1 MGRSRSLTPL
11 SRNVCRVYTRQSI
24 WLQPPI
30 LTPSLVRHYEPKR
43 PPPIPHEIVPHVVDD
58 IPLINNRIP
67 SPTVQMVDEHGSLL
81 PPIPIQKVLQMI
93 DPYKNFLAMVSKPGQ
108 INPPVCRILNRIDE
122 LKRLRQVAKA
132 QSKKKKTT
140 SPKQIEL
147 NWAIDPNDFS
157 HKLDQLQGFLEKGY
171 KVEVFLA
178 RKRRGRQATPED
190 GEEILQRLNE
200 IVKKVDGAFLWKPME
215 GKALASATLYFGGRG
230 ATIDSQPE
238 PAKKIIEG
246 PS

>member
-1 MGRSRSLTPL
+1 MERSRSL
-11 SRNVCRVYTRQSI
+11 SRLACRACTRQSI

-43 PPPIPHEIVPHVVDD
+43 PPPIPHEIVPHVANN

-67 SPTVQMVDEHGSLL
+67 SATVQLADENGSLL
-81 PPIPIQKVLQMI
+81 PPVPIQKVLQMI

-108 INPPVCRILNRIDE
+108 VNPPVCKILNRVDE
-122 LKRLRQVAKA
+122 LKRLRQAAKA
-132 QSKKKKTT
+132 QSKRNKTT

-147 NWAIDPNDFS
+147 NWAIDQNDFG
-157 HKLDQLQGFLEKGY
+157 HKLDQLRGFLEKGH

-178 RKRRGRQATPED
+178 RKRRGRQATPEE
-190 GEEILQRLNE
+190 GEEMLRRLNE
-200 IVKKVDGAFLWKPME
+200 MVKKVDGACVWKPME
-215 GKALASATLYFGGRG
+215 GKVLASATLYFGGRG
-230 ATIDSQPE
+230 AAIDPE
-238 PAKKIIEG
+238 PAPAPVEKLIEE